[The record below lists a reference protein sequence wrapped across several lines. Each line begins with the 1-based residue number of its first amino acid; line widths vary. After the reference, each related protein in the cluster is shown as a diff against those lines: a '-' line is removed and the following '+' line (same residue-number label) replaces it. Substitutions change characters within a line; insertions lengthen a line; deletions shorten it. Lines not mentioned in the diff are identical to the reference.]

1 MRTFTST
8 NLLPYSIHE
17 DEYWYGKKYS
27 IILLW
32 SRSNPNTSYKVR
44 YSTVPYLEGYLV
56 MFGNVTSTVL

>member
-17 DEYWYGKKYS
+17 DEYWNGKKYS

-44 YSTVPYLEGYLV
+44 YGTVPYSTV
-56 MFGNVTSTVL
+56 SRRIPGNVR